1 MEITGGEIKRCP
13 PRRGFAQIG
22 ESCAPRPSLGSFT
35 PCSRDPTQR
44 VTVQSQPLA
53 SENPGLASAGHDGC
67 IPFFFSGAIGIIP
80 IQFPTM
86 RVEEPRVQRG
96 HLSRPA
102 ANILEGQRMS

>member
-22 ESCAPRPSLGSFT
+22 ESCAPRPNLGSFT

-53 SENPGLASAGHDGC
+53 MRALGLLQLGTTAAFH
-67 IPFFFSGAIGIIP
+67 FFFRGYRNYSNPIP
-80 IQFPTM
+80 
-86 RVEEPRVQRG
+86 
-96 HLSRPA
+96 HH
-102 ANILEGQRMS
+102 EG